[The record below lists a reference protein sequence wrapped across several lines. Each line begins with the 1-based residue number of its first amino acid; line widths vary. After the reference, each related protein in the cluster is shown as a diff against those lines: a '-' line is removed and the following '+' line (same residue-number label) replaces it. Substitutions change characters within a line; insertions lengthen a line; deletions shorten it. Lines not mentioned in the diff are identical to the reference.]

1 MFENKNH
8 VKLFLDTEFTAL
20 QKDADLISIGIVSE
34 DGKCFYA
41 ECDDYDESKVRPW
54 LKEHV
59 IKNLIFEKGLSP
71 KPYMASR
78 TEDNPIPNSLYEG
91 YDVAFVGNKK
101 EIRDELCVW
110 LSQFVIKNKDTK
122 LEFWSDCL
130 AYDWVLFNDIFG
142 GAFQTPK
149 YVYYIPFDIC
159 TLFKIK
165 GIDPDISREEFIENS
180 IEGTKH
186 NSLYDAKVIK
196 ACYEKLI
203 NDDISHILNDFND
216 IIGSCKPIIGIS
228 PIGVASPSEVE
239 ISLLGVDLTDFSDED
254 LYTGGLGGADVYN
267 MEILEELKKRKQG
280 SFSATPTS
288 LCDMFC
294 NVDFLRPLRLE
305 ILRSLDKK
313 GTEKWK
319 QKM

>member
-1 MFENKNH
+1 MFENKKH

-41 ECDDYDESKVRPW
+41 EADDYDESKITPW
-54 LKEHV
+54 VKKHV
-59 IKNLIFEKGLSP
+59 IDNLIFEKGLFP
-71 KPYMASR
+71 KPYAASR
-78 TEDNPIPNSLYEG
+78 TEDNPIPNNFYKG

-110 LSQFVIKNKDTK
+110 LSQFVKDKNTK

-142 GAFQTPK
+142 EAFQTPN
-149 YVYYIPFDIC
+149 YVYYIPFDIA
-159 TLFKIK
+159 TLFKVK

-180 IEGTKH
+180 VEGVKH

-203 NDDISHILNDFND
+203 NDDISNILNDFNN
-216 IIGSCKPIIGIS
+216 IIGSHKPTIEIT
-228 PIGVASPSEVE
+228 PIGVATPSEVE
-239 ISLLGVDLTDFSDED
+239 IALLGVDISDFSDED
-254 LYTGGLGGADVYN
+254 LYTGGLGGDNVYS
-267 MEILEELKKRKQG
+267 MEILAELKKRNQG
-280 SFSATPTS
+280 GFSTTPTN
-288 LCDMFC
+288 LCEMFC
-294 NVDFLRPLRLE
+294 NVDFSRPLRLE
-305 ILRSLDKK
+305 ILRSIDKK
-313 GTEKWK
+313 EGDNHD
-319 QKM
+319 